1 MENPLTNWNWAFNK
15 QIFIHDVCFLTIE
28 CESQSDCV
36 EVIPSIDSAND
47 RNSSVKVVTLGMS
60 MTLDYSIDQA
70 NGQFIKKL
78 EDFIIFGTGD
88 ILLIVDSP

>member
-15 QIFIHDVCFLTIE
+15 QIFIHDVCFLAIE

-36 EVIPSIDSAND
+36 EVKSSIDSANY
-47 RNSSVKVVTLGMS
+47 RNSSVKVVALGMS
-60 MTLDYSIDQA
+60 MALDYSIDQT